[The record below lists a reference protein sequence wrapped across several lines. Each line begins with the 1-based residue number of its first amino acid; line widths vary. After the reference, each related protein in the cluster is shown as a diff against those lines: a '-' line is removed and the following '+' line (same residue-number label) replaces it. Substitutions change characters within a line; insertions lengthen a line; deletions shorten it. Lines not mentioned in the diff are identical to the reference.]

1 MSSISGIS
9 AAQTSG
15 VQTQVAIQVAKIAQ
29 DVQEQTAQQLIEGI
43 EDVTNIASEPGKGEH
58 VDTIA

>member
-1 MSSISGIS
+1 MSAISGIS

-15 VQTQVAIQVAKIAQ
+15 VQAQVATQVAKIAQ

-43 EDVTNIASEPGKGEH
+43 EEATDNAREAGKGEH
-58 VDTIA
+58 VDTLA